1 MAAATDAR
9 IDAQQEN
16 LPKGDAPTQ
25 HIDRIELFRSEKQE
39 GSSDSSPSSSSTS
52 SLQSGDGVGLKNNN
66 SPAVL
71 DFAQNDPFAKVESVA
86 GTDGEEA
93 DVTRGLK
100 TGKKRPPKETSPE
113 KSENKSEPK
122 SEAKADAKSDVKPGT
137 DSSQKPTEEPFKVLN
152 DTSKLDANKPTV
164 LFLDE
169 FRKDAPSLRSDPK
182 DKSLVVSQGSEI
194 ALNEVTTAPNQG
206 IKKQTETGFTHG
218 EFSARLAEANGFNAI
233 RVQQNGMEG
242 KEISDFS
249 KSLNGI
255 ADQIDSGKLK
265 LGKGDVI
272 NVSLGQL
279 DPSFEQINKLLGS
292 NKDNTITPENVK
304 NPETQ
309 KDILDRL
316 GKVADDPNQHQVLRD
331 WSKILVDTNQAI
343 QRLQGK
349 GIEVL
354 HSAANEGKDTF
365 SLEFLS
371 ANHELASAEPKTGK
385 PDSFAPEHSRTT
397 PANGVYP
404 IRFQPGSEMGGG
416 REGKYTV
423 EGTGVTFRGE
433 EFGNLNMQQTVSIA
447 GQTVHS
453 DAKAKEIFD
462 KNIGRESPP
471 RNNENGYLVA
481 VAAGNSFANI
491 DYLAKNRERLLQQK
505 LGANTPGM
513 P

>member
-9 IDAQQEN
+9 IDAPQEN
-16 LPKGDAPTQ
+16 LPKGEAPTQ
-25 HIDRIELFRSEKQE
+25 HIDRIELFKSEKHE
-39 GSSDSSPSSSSTS
+39 NFTNSSSNNSPNS
-52 SLQSGDGVGLKNNN
+52 SLKSESGVGLKDNN

-71 DFAQNDPFAKVESVA
+71 DFAQNDPFAKAEQS
-86 GTDGEEA
+86 TEA
-93 DVTRGLK
+93 DEGVADITRGLK
-100 TGKKRPPKETSPE
+100 TGKKKSHKEANPDKQES
-113 KSENKSEPK
+113 KS
-122 SEAKADAKSDVKPGT
+122 DAKPVT
-137 DSSQKPTEEPFKVLN
+137 DSSQKPTEEPFKILN
-152 DTSKLDANKPTV
+152 DTSKLDPNKPTV

-169 FRKDAPSLRSDPK
+169 FRKSAPSLRSDPK
-182 DKSLVVSQGSEI
+182 DKSLVVSQGTEI
-194 ALNEVTTAPNQG
+194 AVNDVSTAPNQG
-206 IKKQTETGFTHG
+206 VKKQTETGFTHG

-233 RVQQNGMEG
+233 RVQQNGMEDKG
-242 KEISDFS
+242 ITDFS

-292 NKDNTITPENVK
+292 DKDNTITPENVK
-304 NPETQ
+304 NPKTQ

-316 GKVADDPNQHQVLRD
+316 GKVAADPNQHQVLRD
-331 WSKILVDTNQAI
+331 WSKILVETNQAI

-371 ANHELASAEPKTGK
+371 ANHELASAEPTTGK

-404 IRFQPGSEMGGG
+404 IRFQPGTEMGGG

-447 GQTVHS
+447 GQTIHS
-453 DAKAKEIFD
+453 DAKAKEIFE
-462 KNIGRESPP
+462 KNIGRQSPP
-471 RNNENGYLVA
+471 RNNDNGYLVA

-491 DYLAKNRERLLQQK
+491 DFLAKNRERLLQQK
-505 LGANTPGM
+505 LAATNP
-513 P
+513 